1 MWALPGPHLGSSS
14 PARRASSPTRRRR
27 PPSRPWRRG
36 SRRALRGIRP
46 SGAVRL
52 YADRAFLIPAS
63 RRPRSLAS
71 AALAE
76 RAETLAGIRRVL
88 GSKPGLRFCRFG
100 RGFAVISGYFWLFLA
115 ISGLGASPGGPGSKL
130 IILRATGESQ
140 ESALLGAYLGKNIGL
155 AGYLPDV
162 SQNPVY
168 RRFSGQSAATFY
180 KYIAKWCAMQAFQTH
195 AGRYVP
201 SMWQEEPR
209 PPPPLQPAFPSAA
222 AQRPIC
228 PSPSSAPQ

>member
-1 MWALPGPHLGSSS
+1 MLHPSHAPRL
-14 PARRASSPTRRRR
+14 RRPRRRELCPLGVPR
-27 PPSRPWRRG
+27 SRSLLLLVLLSRPWRRG

-140 ESALLGAYLGKNIGL
+140 ESALLHLL
-155 AGYLPDV
+155 QCTVLV
-162 SQNPVY
+162 
-168 RRFSGQSAATFY
+168 QSY
-180 KYIAKWCAMQAFQTH
+180 
-195 AGRYVP
+195 
-201 SMWQEEPR
+201 
-209 PPPPLQPAFPSAA
+209 
-222 AQRPIC
+222 
-228 PSPSSAPQ
+228 

>member
-14 PARRASSPTRRRR
+14 PARRASPPTRRRR
-27 PPSRPWRRG
+27 PPSRPSRRG

-140 ESALLGAYLGKNIGL
+140 ESALL
-155 AGYLPDV
+155 
-162 SQNPVY
+162 
-168 RRFSGQSAATFY
+168 
-180 KYIAKWCAMQAFQTH
+180 
-195 AGRYVP
+195 
-201 SMWQEEPR
+201 
-209 PPPPLQPAFPSAA
+209 PAFLVLLRDPKNAMAGSVVQGGSGLN
-222 AQRPIC
+222 QRWFWGWRQAGSGSGSG
-228 PSPSSAPQ
+228 SPRTCGSEAVVQA

>member
-63 RRPRSLAS
+63 RGPRSFAS

-76 RAETLAGIRRVL
+76 RAETLDFAVQGAGFETRPPFL
-88 GSKPGLRFCRFG
+88 PFWARFCR
-100 RGFAVISGYFWLFLA
+100 YFWLFLA

-140 ESALLGAYLGKNIGL
+140 ETVLLALRRDEKRPACPRRACSVAWDAAWLSGRRPVTAGDGGA
-155 AGYLPDV
+155 A
-162 SQNPVY
+162 
-168 RRFSGQSAATFY
+168 R
-180 KYIAKWCAMQAFQTH
+180 
-195 AGRYVP
+195 
-201 SMWQEEPR
+201 
-209 PPPPLQPAFPSAA
+209 
-222 AQRPIC
+222 
-228 PSPSSAPQ
+228 